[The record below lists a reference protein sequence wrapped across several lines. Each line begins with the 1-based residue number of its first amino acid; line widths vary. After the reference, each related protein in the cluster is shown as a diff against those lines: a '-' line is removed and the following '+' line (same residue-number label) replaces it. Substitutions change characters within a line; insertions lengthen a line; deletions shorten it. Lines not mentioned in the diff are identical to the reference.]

1 MAFAFLFLPVAV
13 ISAGRDR
20 LGKQARQGA
29 SMHFQRLV
37 VAAAFAVLAHAAMAD
52 DWPSRPVTMVVPF
65 AAGGPMDTLARIL
78 QPTLGETLGQPI
90 IIENQPGGGGMTGSL
105 RVAQATPDSHLF
117 VLASIGTHA
126 IGYSMHSKPPYHP
139 ARDFQPVSFVADAPL
154 MLMTKKDLP
163 PNNLAAFIT
172 YAKAN
177 TGKLT
182 FSSGGTGTSSHVSC
196 VMLDQIIGVDATHV
210 PYRGGGPAFADV
222 IAGRIDYICNYV
234 SIGAQAVKQ
243 NQVKAIAML
252 AGERTPL
259 LPDLP
264 TASEQGLKDFDVS
277 AWNAILLPKSATP
290 AMVAKLNKAV
300 SQALDTPALRERLDA
315 IGLIPA
321 APERRSPEY
330 LRKFIEAEVEK
341 WAKPVKAAGLQ
352 VD

>member
-1 MAFAFLFLPVAV
+1 MRGLTALLVLVALATPA
-13 ISAGRDR
+13 SAE
-20 LGKQARQGA
+20 
-29 SMHFQRLV
+29 
-37 VAAAFAVLAHAAMAD
+37 
-52 DWPSRPVTMVVPF
+52 DWPTRPVTMVVPF

-78 QPTLGETLGQPI
+78 QPTLGETLGKPI

-105 RVAQATPDSHLF
+105 RVAQAAADSHLF

-139 ARDFQPVSFVADAPL
+139 ARDFQPVIFIADAPL
-154 MLMTKKDLP
+154 MLMTKNDLP
-163 PNNLAAFIT
+163 PNNLKEFIA

-177 TGKLT
+177 SGKLT

-196 VMLDQIIGVDATHV
+196 VMLNSLIGAEATHV
-210 PYRGGGPAFADV
+210 PYRGGGPAFADL

-234 SIGAQAVKQ
+234 SIGAQAVRQK
-243 NQVKAIAML
+243 QVKAIAML

-264 TASEQGLKDFDVS
+264 TANEQGLKDFDVS

-290 AMVAKLNKAV
+290 AMVAILNKAV
-300 SQALDTPALRERLDA
+300 SQALDNPALRERLDA

-321 APERRSPEY
+321 ATSRRSPEY
-330 LRKFIEAEVEK
+330 LRSFIEAEVER

>member
-1 MAFAFLFLPVAV
+1 M
-13 ISAGRDR
+13 RR
-20 LGKQARQGA
+20 LTALLV
-29 SMHFQRLV
+29 LV
-37 VAAAFAVLAHAAMAD
+37 VLTMPASAE

-78 QPTLGETLGQPI
+78 QPTLGETLGKPI

-105 RVAQATPDSHLF
+105 RVAQAAVDSHLF

-139 ARDFQPVSFVADAPL
+139 ARDFQPVIFVADAPL
-154 MLMTKKDLP
+154 MLMTRKDLP
-163 PNNLAAFIT
+163 PNDLKEFIAYVKT
-172 YAKAN
+172 N

-196 VMLDQIIGVDATHV
+196 VMLDQLIGVEATHV
-210 PYRGGGPAFADV
+210 PYRGGGPAFADL

-264 TASEQGLKDFDVS
+264 TANEQGLKDFDVS

-290 AMVAKLNKAV
+290 AMVATLNNAV
-300 SQALDTPALRERLDA
+300 SRALDDPALRQRLDA
-315 IGLIPA
+315 IGLIVA
-321 APERRSPEY
+321 APERRGLEY